1 MCVFTLGKAKYPK
14 NQNDFTIKCHG
25 DILQHGFYS
34 ATLQPDCP
42 IGKACWELFCLV
54 YGTHP
59 DGQMQSNKDII
70 PGLCQWPTDGS
81 YKSLK
86 EKQKEPTG

>member
-14 NQNDFTIKCHG
+14 NQNDSTIKCHS

-59 DGQMQSNKDII
+59 DGQMQSNKDVGVREVLLLY
-70 PGLCQWPTDGS
+70 PGSGDGFS
-81 YKSLK
+81 TLDSS
-86 EKQKEPTG
+86 

>member
-14 NQNDFTIKCHG
+14 NQNDFTIKCHS

-42 IGKACWELFCLV
+42 IGKACWELFCV
-54 YGTHP
+54 EYVTHP
-59 DGQMQSNKDII
+59 DGQMQSNKDVGVRVVLLVY
-70 PGLCQWPTDGS
+70 PGYGDGFS
-81 YKSLK
+81 TLDSS
-86 EKQKEPTG
+86 